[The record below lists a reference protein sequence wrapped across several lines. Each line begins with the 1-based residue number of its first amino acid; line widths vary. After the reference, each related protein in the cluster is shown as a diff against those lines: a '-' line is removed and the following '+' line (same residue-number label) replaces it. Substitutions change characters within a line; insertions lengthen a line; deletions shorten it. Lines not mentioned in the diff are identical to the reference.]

1 MTVMKKHLPAS
12 LLFILLLNLTPA
24 FAQAPTLTG
33 RVLDQNNTAVAGVVV
48 ALTRSDGAVRQTVT
62 TGPAGAFSFENLPAG
77 SYRLLVSRQGFAV
90 QELSVEAPFANGS
103 LEITLKPDAARYS
116 ITVAAENDSF
126 AAVEAVSATRMP
138 LPLSELPQSVGVVDR
153 AVIDSEQAGR
163 IADAARNVSGVE
175 RDAAFRGDVQDM
187 FTIRGITL
195 DVFNNYYRDGYRYE
209 GGTPSEVANVEQLET
224 LKGPASVIYGR
235 AEAGGVVNLVTV
247 KPRERF
253 HHVLTTQADRF
264 GVFRPQFDST
274 GPLTNSGKLLYR
286 VVGLYG
292 HAESFR
298 DQAAGNRFFL
308 NPQLLWKLSPRT
320 TLNFEGEYLWDRI
333 VTDYGV
339 TAAGARPAP
348 IPVSTFL
355 GEPWNRSKYQG
366 KWAGLTFNHQFTN
379 NWNITNGFR
388 ATFFNW
394 DFYDVYPVALLSDN
408 RTLTRQ
414 VEDANYPRRFFNNQT
429 NVIGVFNSG
438 PFRHTL
444 LAGFELSRQKIRQIG
459 AVADVPPIDIFQP
472 VYASLTRPP
481 RSTFLFPDAPGF
493 FPFDADQRFT
503 SLGGYAQD
511 QIAIWQKLSVNVA
524 VRFEDYRQRFRDFGF
539 GSDNSQTDRAVVSRV
554 GVVYHPVDQ
563 ASLYASFSQSYS
575 PAIATLLNASGKPF
589 DPTRGSQYEGG
600 VKWSLF
606 SGRLLLTSAAYLIRV
621 RDVLTQDPGNPLIS
635 IQSGRQQ
642 SKGLEFDLAGKI
654 APGWNLLFNYAFT
667 QATIIDD
674 KTFPVGNLLT
684 NAPRHSGNLWTVYEI
699 QRGRLAGL
707 GFGGGV
713 FTRSQR
719 AGDLFNSYFL
729 PGYARVDATVSYNF
743 GRGEGESKR
752 YTLAVNIQN
761 ALDRRY
767 YESGRTA
774 VTVYPGSPINVMTK
788 LQIHF

>member
-1 MTVMKKHLPAS
+1 MIVGGADS
-12 LLFILLLNLTPA
+12 
-24 FAQAPTLTG
+24 AQASTLTG
-33 RVLDQNNTAVAGVVV
+33 RVLDQNNTVVAGAVV

-62 TGPAGAFSFENLPAG
+62 TGSTGAFSFENLPAG

-90 QELSVEAPFANGS
+90 YEISVEAPFANGS

-116 ITVAAENDSF
+116 ITVTANNDSF
-126 AAVEAVSATRMP
+126 AAVEAVSATRLP
-138 LPLSELPQSVGVVDR
+138 LPLSELPQSVSVVDR
-153 AVIDSEQAGR
+153 AVIDSEQALR
-163 IADAARNVSGVE
+163 IADAARNASGVE
-175 RDAAFRGDVQDM
+175 RDTAFRGEPQDM

-195 DVFNNYYRDGYRYE
+195 DVFNNYFRDGYRYE

-247 KPRERF
+247 KPRERS
-253 HHVLTTQADRF
+253 HHVIALQADRF
-264 GVFRPQFDST
+264 GVLRPQFDST
-274 GPLTNSGKLLYR
+274 GPLTGSGKLFYR

-292 HAESFR
+292 RSESFR
-298 DQAAGNRFFL
+298 DRAEGYRYFL
-308 NPQLLWKLSPRT
+308 NPQILWKLSPRT
-320 TLNFEGEYLWDRI
+320 TLNFEGEYLWDKI
-333 VTDYGV
+333 LTDSGI
-339 TAAGARPAP
+339 TAVGARPAP
-348 IPVSTFL
+348 IPISTFL
-355 GEPWNRSKYQG
+355 VEPWNHSKYQS
-366 KWAGLTFNHQFTN
+366 KWAGLSFNHQFTN
-379 NWNITNGFR
+379 NWNISNGFR
-388 ATFFNW
+388 ATLFNW
-394 DFYDVYPVALLSDN
+394 DFYDVFPVAMLPDN

-414 VEDANYPRRFFNNQT
+414 VEDANYPRRFYNNQT
-429 NVIGVFNSG
+429 NVTGVFGSG

-444 LAGFELSRQKIRQIG
+444 LAGFEVSRQKVRQIG
-459 AVADVPPIDIFQP
+459 VVADVPPIDIFQP

-481 RSTFLFPDAPGF
+481 RSTFIFPGAPGL

-503 SLGGYAQD
+503 SLGAYVQD
-511 QIAIWQKLSVNVA
+511 QIAIGQKFSVNLA

-539 GSDNSQTDRAVVSRV
+539 GTDNSQTDRAVVNRV
-554 GVVYHPVDQ
+554 GVVYHPVNHV
-563 ASLYASFSQSYS
+563 SLYASFSQSYS

-606 SGRLLLTSAAYLIRV
+606 SGRLSLTSAAYLIRV
-621 RDVLTQDPGNPLIS
+621 NDVLTQDPGNPLIS

-642 SKGLEFDLAGKI
+642 SKGFEFDLAGKI

-667 QATIIDD
+667 QATIIEDT
-674 KTFPVGNLLT
+674 TFPVGNLLT
-684 NAPRHSGNLWTVYEI
+684 NAPRHSGNLWTVYEL

-713 FTRSQR
+713 FTRSLR

-729 PGYARVDATVSYNF
+729 PGYARVDATAFYNF

-752 YTLAVNIQN
+752 YTVAVNIQN

-767 YESGRTA
+767 YESGRTP
-774 VTVYPGSPINVMTK
+774 VSVYPGSPINVVAK